1 MKTERFEPGNVVP
14 TAVMPIETAVSAGI
28 SIRAPICD
36 GVATTAVWP
45 AGMVNVSQA
54 APPT

>member
-1 MKTERFEPGNVVP
+1 MKTERFAPGNVGHN
-14 TAVMPIETAVSAGI
+14 AVMPIDTAVFAGI
-28 SIRAPICD
+28 SVRAPICD

-45 AGMVNVSQA
+45 AGMVKVSQA